1 MFRLLCL
8 FLNESGKFKWAL
20 FKLSECK
27 GFSQKGV
34 MLLLYGAES
43 EANMSSI
50 SYITLLR

>member
-1 MFRLLCL
+1 MFCLLCL

-20 FKLSECK
+20 FKL
-27 GFSQKGV
+27 